1 MNGDKRPAAAFVTE
15 GKPTEADGRYLRRA
29 IANAQ
34 QSRVAGRHPFSALV
48 VLDGAIIAESQSM
61 KTADRDATNHSEMRV
76 LRDASATRLP
86 AVLARATL
94 YASTEPCAMC
104 AGAAYWAGIGRV
116 VYGCS
121 EARLRA
127 LTGAHP
133 WNPTLALPC
142 RELFAR
148 GSRKIEV
155 IGPYLEEEAA
165 VPHLGFWDRLK
176 RP

>member
-48 VLDGAIIAESQSM
+48 VLDGAIIAEAQSM

-94 YASTEPCAMC
+94 YASTNPARCVPAPPTRTLINCLDSSAEGVDP
-104 AGAAYWAGIGRV
+104 AG
-116 VYGCS
+116 
-121 EARLRA
+121 
-127 LTGAHP
+127 
-133 WNPTLALPC
+133 
-142 RELFAR
+142 
-148 GSRKIEV
+148 
-155 IGPYLEEEAA
+155 
-165 VPHLGFWDRLK
+165 GFMLL
-176 RP
+176 

>member
-1 MNGDKRPAAAFVTE
+1 MNQTQQGSASLVFDGV
-15 GKPTEADGRYLRRA
+15 PTEIDAKFLRRA

-34 QSRVAGRHPFSALV
+34 QSRDTGRHPFSSIV
-48 VLDGAIIAESQSM
+48 VLDGEIIAESQSM
-61 KTADRDATNHSEMRV
+61 KTRDADATNHSEMRV
-76 LRDASATRLP
+76 LREASTTRSP
-86 AVLARATL
+86 TVLARATL

-116 VYGCS
+116 VYGFS
-121 EARLRA
+121 ESRLRA
-127 LTGAHP
+127 LTGSHP

-155 IGPYLEEEAA
+155 IGPFLEDEAA
-165 VPHLGFWDRLK
+165 IPHQGFWDSLK
-176 RP
+176 S

>member
-1 MNGDKRPAAAFVTE
+1 MTSGVTNGRVTE
-15 GKPTEADGRYLRRA
+15 GKPTDDDAKYLRRV
-29 IANAQ
+29 IAGAQ
-34 QSRVAGRHPFSALV
+34 GSRDAGRHPFASLI
-48 VLDGAIIAESQSM
+48 VLDGQVIAESQSM
-61 KTADRDATNHSEMRV
+61 KSGNTDATNHSEMRV
-76 LRDASATRLP
+76 VREASATRP
-86 AVLARATL
+86 PPVLARATL

-104 AGAAYWAGIGRV
+104 AGATYWAGVGRV
-116 VYGCS
+116 VFGFS
-121 EARLRA
+121 ETSLRK
-127 LTGAHP
+127 LTAAHP

-165 VPHLGFWDRLK
+165 VPHRGFWDA

>member
-1 MNGDKRPAAAFVTE
+1 MNGEKRQAAAFVTE
-15 GKPTEADGRYLRRA
+15 GKPTEADGMYLRRA

-48 VLDGAIIAESQSM
+48 VLDGAIIAEAQSM

-104 AGAAYWAGIGRV
+104 AGALYWAGIGRV
-116 VYGCS
+116 VYGLS
-121 EARLRA
+121 EHRLRGV
-127 LTGAHP
+127 TGNHP
-133 WNPTLALPC
+133 ENPTLDLPC
-142 RELFAR
+142 REVFAR
-148 GSRKIEV
+148 GQRPTEV
-155 IGPYLEEEAA
+155 VGPLLEDEAEA
-165 VPHLGFWDRLK
+165 LHDGVWSK
-176 RP
+176 